1 VHREAGRIRRWG
13 SDEVDD
19 GLAGGAGIRAGEV
32 PVSVRFLSAEW
43 AQELEDRLNANPPFT
58 QAIGSQSVKIQQV
71 ITGSA
76 DGPMQYWLRLENGRV
91 ELGVGELEGPDAIIT
106 QDYDSAV
113 ALARSE
119 LNPVT
124 AFMTGRIKIAGNMMI
139 LMGLQN
145 ALALLPGVMGEMDI
159 EY

>member
-1 VHREAGRIRRWG
+1 MGERRG
-13 SDEVDD
+13 D
-19 GLAGGAGIRAGEV
+19 GGLVGFAGIRAREV
-32 PVSVRFLSAEW
+32 PVGVRFLSAEW
-43 AQELEDRLNANPPFT
+43 AEELETRLNANATFT

-71 ITGSA
+71 ITGGA

-145 ALALLPGVMGEMDI
+145 ALAVLPGVMGEMDI

>member
-1 VHREAGRIRRWG
+1 VGGWAEILA
-13 SDEVDD
+13 SEVAV
-19 GLAGGAGIRAGEV
+19 G
-32 PVSVRFLSAEW
+32 VRFLSADW
-43 AQELEDRLNANPPFT
+43 AQELEDRLNANPTFT

-76 DGPMQYWLRLENGRV
+76 DGPMQYWLRLDNGRV

-145 ALALLPGVMGEMDI
+145 ALAVLPGVMAEMDI

>member
-1 VHREAGRIRRWG
+1 MTLKAARGRGYTPPIDPWREVLVA
-13 SDEVDD
+13 VK
-19 GLAGGAGIRAGEV
+19 
-32 PVSVRFLSAEW
+32 FLSAEW
-43 AQELEDRLNANPPFT
+43 AQELEERLNANPTFT

-71 ITGSA
+71 ITGGA
-76 DGPMQYWLRLENGRV
+76 DGTTQYWLRLENGRV
-91 ELGVGELEGPDAIIT
+91 DLGVGELQGPDATIT

-124 AFMTGRIKIAGNMMI
+124 AFMTGRIRIAGNMMV

-145 ALALLPGVMGEMDI
+145 ALAILPGVMDEMDI
-159 EY
+159 DY